1 MVTSAAG
8 SARSVSSF
16 QRALRTPHA
25 LVMQTE
31 ARSGSSVIGCTSA
44 ASFVRTGL
52 HRERGLRS
60 ASSIRAHHRFMRPST
75 YRYSQLGGLLDTRA
89 LKHGS
94 HATPPQ
100 MSTQNSRLHQM
111 HTTKR
116 PS

>member
-44 ASFVRTGL
+44 ASFVRTVL

-75 YRYSQLGGLLDTRA
+75 YSQLGGLLDTRA